1 MNKMARLSRELV
13 KVIIL
18 QHKATL
24 RKSGATP
31 VSEVFEALDSVRG
44 VLTPLTE
51 ARKRELFGVTFK
63 AISDIER
70 IARGL
75 GFETDENAGLL
86 GERRGLFSSRSAGFV
101 ERTVRLPED
110 PKPIRLKCSLRG

>member
-31 VSEVFEALDSVRG
+31 VSEVFEALDSIRG
-44 VLTPLTE
+44 VLTPLNE
-51 ARKRELFGVTFK
+51 ARKRELFEVACK
-63 AISDIER
+63 AISDIDR
-70 IARGL
+70 IARAL
-75 GFETDENAGLL
+75 GFKIHENVDLS
-86 GERRGLFSSRSAGFV
+86 GERPGPFSSRSAELILGTM
-101 ERTVRLPED
+101 EMPED
-110 PKPIRLKCSLRG
+110 VKPIDVSC